1 MHKNGPRRYAGKAGE
16 TVTVTTKPS
25 GSGAAAFR
33 LDGAEKGG
41 VSPFVFQLK
50 SNPGAETRLSVAL
63 TGETG
68 EVCEVRIA
76 TVDNGEDVDFLV
88 ATVHNPFPMNSYT
101 CTVAGSEAT

>member
-1 MHKNGPRRYAGKAGE
+1 MHKSGPRRYAGQAGE
-16 TVTVTTKPS
+16 TVTVTAKPS
-25 GSGAAAFR
+25 GSGAVAFR

-50 SNPGAETRLSVAL
+50 SSPGAETRIAVAL

-68 EVCEVRIA
+68 EICEVRIA
-76 TVDNGEDVDFLV
+76 AVDGGEDVDFLA

-101 CTVAGSEAT
+101 CTVGGPETT